1 MVKNIIIK
9 IIPYIMWLTITML
22 VIFFRVFG
30 NDSII
35 LPIYIFSTFVCSC
48 ILMGISGLQIEKY
61 INDNFGNWD
70 NFKIELEQTYN
81 LKRVP
86 SKYVRH
92 KIAWFAF
99 KKIDFGNEKIKN
111 LKWLAKSGIYLAIS
125 TLILAIP
132 LSVIFMILSFVD
144 TLRV

>member
-1 MVKNIIIK
+1 
-9 IIPYIMWLTITML
+9 
-22 VIFFRVFG
+22 
-30 NDSII
+30 
-35 LPIYIFSTFVCSC
+35 
-48 ILMGISGLQIEKY
+48 MGISGLQIEKY